1 MTFLRGGHPPFSFV
15 FLLYRAEHI
24 EAERVSADD
33 YDPNAPS
40 DSCAQEPNC
49 DRGKCQFYN
58 CKAPV
63 NCKGGL
69 CEFYRCHA
77 PSCDGG
83 LCVFYECDH
92 PTCRGGACEFL
103 DTKTPRALQGKTHCK
118 GGRCLNDGVP
128 MDSNPTEATRF

>member
-1 MTFLRGGHPPFSFV
+1 MSV
-15 FLLYRAEHI
+15 RATAATAMKPTVPCGPH
-24 EAERVSADD
+24 
-33 YDPNAPS
+33 
-40 DSCAQEPNC
+40 C
-49 DRGKCQFYN
+49 
-58 CKAPV
+58 
-63 NCKGGL
+63 
-69 CEFYRCHA
+69 YRCHH
-77 PSCDGG
+77 PRCDGG